1 MLRCLPGVLVLLLFL
16 PAPLGSLEDSA
27 RSAELQALVKEFEAE
42 LLKVRLRPA
51 LPPLPDATPARPGKR
66 PGRRL
71 PPRRKGKPL
80 VGRRLT
86 QAVSAV
92 KPVLHKIARL
102 EEEAAFNYLALQWK
116 DGPVALKPAL
126 TGALVMSENPKA
138 PAQVFSGFAKQTG
151 AVRLAALET
160 LNRIGLRDI
169 LSCPRLALRR

>member
-16 PAPLGSLEDSA
+16 PAPLGSVEDSA

-51 LPPLPDATPARPGKR
+51 LPPLPDAGPARPGKR
-66 PGRRL
+66 PGRKP

-86 QAVSAV
+86 QVVSAV
-92 KPVLHKIARL
+92 KPVLHKLARL

-116 DGPVALKPAL
+116 DGPVALKPTL

-138 PAQVFSGFAKQTG
+138 
-151 AVRLAALET
+151 
-160 LNRIGLRDI
+160 
-169 LSCPRLALRR
+169 